1 MFAAFEP
8 KKGILVNVVARTW
21 PGINKPGGVGRI
33 IDITYKEDIMCVDVK
48 YMLGGIDKCIELEY
62 VKDHS
67 LDDQDNVKRGRSS
80 RSKRLPGVSNALVDG
95 DHIQPQP
102 KLTKEEDADS
112 EAPSRKKTKAK
123 KISKK
128 NALKDATSKANK
140 KVQTSKQEPKKAV
153 AKKSKKRKTPV
164 EESIPEVSQKKQK
177 MTKNSGG
184 EIKVHESKK
193 DRKVSKKKGGNAV
206 EKISDSAETS
216 EKQKKQM
223 MTKHSGGEIKVHE
236 SKKDKKV
243 SKKKKGG
250 KAAEKISDLHAETSK
265 KEKQKKSRRRKKS
278 ISATTS
284 SKISP
289 EATADTAITTT
300 NTASSSVAAT
310 SNPGFL
316 KDVYHDISDKATTF
330 VQDIVG
336 GKVKGSKSDSESE
349 PSSPGSVSSSPTLEL
364 TMESERSVEFNR
376 LFHTALQYMDKNVGI
391 DVEDL
396 RAEINQGCAADKL
409 FSKLE
414 MRPLLDKLDNL
425 LMVDWSGGDA
435 GTIYIY

>member
-193 DRKVSKKKGGNAV
+193 D
-206 EKISDSAETS
+206 
-216 EKQKKQM
+216 
-223 MTKHSGGEIKVHE
+223 
-236 SKKDKKV
+236 KKV

-250 KAAEKISDLHAETSK
+250 NAVEKISDLHAETSK

-414 MRPLLDKLDNL
+414 
-425 LMVDWSGGDA
+425 
-435 GTIYIY
+435 